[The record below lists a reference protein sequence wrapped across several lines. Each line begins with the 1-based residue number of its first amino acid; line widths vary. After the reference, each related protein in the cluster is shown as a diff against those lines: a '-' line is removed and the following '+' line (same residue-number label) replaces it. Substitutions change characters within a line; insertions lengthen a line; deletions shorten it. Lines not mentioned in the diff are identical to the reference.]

1 MSQDIIKAQS
11 KLQAVFAI
19 PLATQ
24 IVQGAPP
31 VRSLEVKLVIHT
43 WLCVCVCVC
52 FRIKMGMKELKTP
65 SPWTDF

>member
-43 WLCVCVCVC
+43 WVCVCVCVC
-52 FRIKMGMKELKTP
+52 VFQNKNGNEGVENSL
-65 SPWTDF
+65 SLD